1 MGSPSTNFR
10 TRPGRNVT
18 DALATRGN
26 LADVTNRPLTSRPV
40 VTTAVRPSP
49 GVDAVPPVTPNN
61 PRRPPIPGAERVGRN
76 TLETLLFRGIST
88 PVAFALV
95 VIQSRFLDPEG
106 RGRFV
111 LVVLT
116 VTILARLFGQVGV
129 AVTSLAGEGDLRP
142 LVARALGLTI
152 VLGVAGAGVI
162 LLAGWTIDAFGL
174 RLAAIAAP
182 ALVPNILNA
191 CLSGILLGR
200 ARIRLWNVIQVLPPL
215 LTLAGM
221 LIVVV
226 GLGRGV
232 DAAVGVWTTAYVLTA
247 VFALAAT
254 RDLWL
259 PLGAARL
266 LDRYGRAIARL
277 ALAMGF
283 VQIVNLIGYRVE
295 LFVLEH
301 FKGLGQVGIYS
312 IAMQAA
318 EAIWLIPA
326 AVASAVTGPVV
337 HESDEGAARL
347 IRTACGKGLV
357 YTSGVAIA
365 IGVAAPFV
373 IPVVFGDDFRG
384 AVRPLVLLLPGVVAY
399 APVTI
404 LVVYLTVRRA
414 RPRLSLY
421 VSLIGLVVT
430 GAMSFVLI
438 PPYGASGAAVAS
450 AIGYAAGGLAAWL
463 FFNNLAKRSDGETAL
478 SPSLTGARD

>member
-1 MGSPSTNFR
+1 MTS
-10 TRPGRNVT
+10 
-18 DALATRGN
+18 
-26 LADVTNRPLTSRPV
+26 RPLTSRPAA
-40 VTTAVRPSP
+40 TTAVRPSP
-49 GVDAVPPVTPNN
+49 GIEAVPPVTPNLV
-61 PRRPPIPGAERVGRN
+61 RPKEIPGAGRVGRN

-88 PVAFALV
+88 PVAFVLV

-116 VTILARLFGQVGV
+116 VTILARLFGQLGV
-129 AVTSLAGEGDLRP
+129 AVTSLAGESELKP
-142 LVARALGLTI
+142 LTARALALTLL
-152 VLGVAGAGVI
+152 LGVGGAALI
-162 LLAGWTIDAFGL
+162 LLAGATIDAFGL

-191 CLSGILLGR
+191 CISGVLLGR
-200 ARIRLWNVIQVLPPL
+200 ARIRLWNYIQVLPPL

-226 GLGRGV
+226 GLHRRV
-232 DAAVGVWTTAYVLTA
+232 DAAVAVWTIAYVLTA
-247 VFALAAT
+247 VFALAAA

-259 PLGAARL
+259 PLARAPI

-283 VQIVNLIGYRVE
+283 VQIINLIGYRVE
-295 LFVLEH
+295 LFVLDH
-301 FKGLGQVGIYS
+301 FKGLAQVGVYS

-337 HESDEGAARL
+337 HESEEGAARL
-347 IRTACGKGLV
+347 IRNACGKGLL
-357 YTSGVAIA
+357 YTTGVALA
-365 IGVAAPFV
+365 IGGAAPFV
-373 IPVVFGDDFRG
+373 IPLLFGDDFRG
-384 AVRPLVLLLPGVVAY
+384 AIRPLVLLLPGVVAY

-414 RPRLSLY
+414 RPRLSLL
-421 VSLIGLVVT
+421 VSVIGLVVT
-430 GAMSFVLI
+430 AAVSLVLI

-450 AIGYAAGGLAAWL
+450 AIGYAAGGLAGWVC
-463 FFNNLAKRSDGETAL
+463 FVRLAG
-478 SPSLTGARD
+478 LTIFGRVSVQSAHA